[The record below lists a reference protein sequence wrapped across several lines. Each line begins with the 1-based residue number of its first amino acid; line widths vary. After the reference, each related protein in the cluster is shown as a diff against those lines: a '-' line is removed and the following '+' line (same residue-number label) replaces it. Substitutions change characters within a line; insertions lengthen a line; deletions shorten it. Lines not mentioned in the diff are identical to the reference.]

1 MNFWYEVSDRLHT
14 TIDYGRYEAVTRIDL
29 PNQRGCRLWSPVL
42 AGPVEPKQFY
52 QLLCAEVARDF
63 DDDDYLYK

>member
-1 MNFWYEVSDRLHT
+1 MNFWYEVPKRLCT

-29 PNQRGCRLWSPVL
+29 WNQRGCFCWSPVL
-42 AGPVEPKQFY
+42 AGPVESDQY
-52 QLLCAEVARDF
+52 LQLLCAEVASDF